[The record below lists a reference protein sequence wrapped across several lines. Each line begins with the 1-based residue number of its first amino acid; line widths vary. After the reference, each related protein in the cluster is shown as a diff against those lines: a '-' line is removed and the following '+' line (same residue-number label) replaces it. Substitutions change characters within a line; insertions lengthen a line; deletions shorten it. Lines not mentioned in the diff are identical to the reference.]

1 MGKIYCLMGKSS
13 TGKDSIYQQLFQR
26 EELKIKKIIPYTTR
40 PMRQG
45 EVQGREYIFCD
56 EDTVE
61 RLNRENKIVELRC
74 YDTVQGLW
82 KYFTVDDGQID
93 LSKNSYLMVGTLE
106 TYLGIR
112 NYFGKEKVC
121 PIYIY
126 VEDGERLIRAI
137 GRERLQPVPQ
147 YEEMCRRFLADAKD
161 FSEEKLREAEIT
173 TMFENQNPEE
183 TIEQVASYMKE
194 TMNQ

>member
-93 LSKNSYLMVGTLE
+93 LTKNSYLMVGTWRLTLE
-106 TYLGIR
+106 
-112 NYFGKEKVC
+112 
-121 PIYIY
+121 
-126 VEDGERLIRAI
+126 
-137 GRERLQPVPQ
+137 
-147 YEEMCRRFLADAKD
+147 
-161 FSEEKLREAEIT
+161 S
-173 TMFENQNPEE
+173 E
-183 TIEQVASYMKE
+183 TILEKKRCVPSISMWKMGNASSGQLEENGCSRSHSTRKCVAAF
-194 TMNQ
+194 

>member
-1 MGKIYCLMGKSS
+1 MGKSS

-93 LSKNSYLMVGTLE
+93 LSKNSYLMVGT
-106 TYLGIR
+106 
-112 NYFGKEKVC
+112 
-121 PIYIY
+121 
-126 VEDGERLIRAI
+126 
-137 GRERLQPVPQ
+137 PV
-147 YEEMCRRFLADAKD
+147 
-161 FSEEKLREAEIT
+161 
-173 TMFENQNPEE
+173 
-183 TIEQVASYMKE
+183 SYTHLTLPTKA
-194 TMNQ
+194 